1 MVILIIERKFN
12 HKQNIFRPILEVM
25 YWSYDLGGQSF
36 LGSMCWSAPDHVR
49 QVLSRANV
57 ISRGPCQTILGYQQC

>member
-25 YWSYDLGGQSF
+25 YWSYD
-36 LGSMCWSAPDHVR
+36 HVR